1 MLSVVMRISDLGGGR
16 VTGGKGIALVMKA
29 KANVKQK
36 YFGHNKNMESLNEK
50 NPKLVL
56 HKYILELFFI

>member
-36 YFGHNKNMESLNEK
+36 YFSHNKNMES
-50 NPKLVL
+50 
-56 HKYILELFFI
+56 